1 MAISEKLSPP
11 KVVPDPKRP
20 SGPARRPDQK
30 RFAGPARRRK
40 IALVMW
46 QLATAVLILLV
57 WTLVYASGYF
67 SPDLV
72 PPFWDVAVRFVGL
85 AVDPVFWAALAA
97 TMSSALVGLALSIVV
112 GVPVGMFL
120 GITPA
125 FYRSTQ
131 FLIDLGRSFPVIA
144 LLPVMVL
151 MLGATREMEVVVVF
165 SGVVWPILLQT
176 IYGARRID
184 PVIADTVRSYRIPMG
199 LKFFK
204 VVLPNA
210 APFAVTGIRIAA
222 SASILIAVGV
232 EVLSLTPGMGG
243 NLARAQ
249 TDGAPALALA
259 YVIYSGLVGLVLN
272 KILWLAEGRFLGWN
286 RRVTG
291 GGQ

>member
-1 MAISEKLSPP
+1 MAISEKLPP
-11 KVVPDPKRP
+11 SQLVPDPKKLPRP
-20 SGPARRPDQK
+20 AYRKKITLTVWQ
-30 RFAGPARRRK
+30 FATVAF
-40 IALVMW
+40 A
-46 QLATAVLILLV
+46 LLV
-57 WTLVYASGYF
+57 WTLIYASGYF
-67 SPDLV
+67 SRELV
-72 PPFWDVAVRFVGL
+72 PPFWDVAARFVGL
-85 AVDPVFWAALAA
+85 AVDPVFWSALAA
-97 TMSSALVGLALSIVV
+97 TMSSALIGLTLSIVV

-120 GITPA
+120 GIVPA

-151 MLGATREMEVVVVF
+151 LLGATREMEIVVVF

-184 PVIADTVRSYRIPMG
+184 PVIADTVRAYRIPMG
-199 LKFFK
+199 LRFYK

-259 YVIYSGLVGLVLN
+259 YVIYCGLFGLLLN
-272 KILWLAEGRFLGWN
+272 KVLWMAESRFLGWN
-286 RRVTG
+286 RRIARG
-291 GGQ
+291 GE